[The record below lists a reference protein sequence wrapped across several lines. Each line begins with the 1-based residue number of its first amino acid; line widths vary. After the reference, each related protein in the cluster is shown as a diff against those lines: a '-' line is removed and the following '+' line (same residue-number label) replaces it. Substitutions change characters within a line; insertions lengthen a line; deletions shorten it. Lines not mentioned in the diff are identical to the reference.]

1 MKNVNEWIEQL
12 HLVAH
17 PEGGFYR
24 ENGKSNKDISTS
36 TGPRPLHTSI
46 LFLLTSDSP
55 SHFHRLTSDEM
66 WFYHDGEPL
75 IIHCLY
81 PNGTYEAITIGPDIK
96 NDQQLSWTV
105 PAGTI
110 FGSTVNND
118 FALVSCVVTPGFTF
132 NDFELF
138 TQAQLMALYPQHT
151 DIIKKLAY
159 QELP

>member
-1 MKNVNEWIEQL
+1 M
-12 HLVAH
+12 
-17 PEGGFYR
+17 
-24 ENGKSNKDISTS
+24 
-36 TGPRPLHTSI
+36 HTAI
-46 LFLLTSDSP
+46 LFLLTSDNP

-75 IIHCLY
+75 IVHCLY

-96 NDQQLSWTV
+96 NGQQLSWTV